1 MLFSCYSYYLA
12 ESIKLTT
19 QIYCMLYLKCRSNR
33 LNVVSDILYYNCN
46 TILYTTVIEVIVVA
60 GLIGISAVIVL
71 LFCSTKNRAAA
82 QQKIFTKCLSSVRY

>member
-1 MLFSCYSYYLA
+1 
-12 ESIKLTT
+12 
-19 QIYCMLYLKCRSNR
+19 MLYLKCRSNR

-71 LFCSTKNRAAA
+71 LFFSTKNRAAA